1 MSDKTPSSPDSLEL
15 RGAPLTSARLSKKAA
30 LVVVVVLEIILGVVI
45 VNVSQVAPK
54 SARSE
59 DEAPE
64 KVLQPALNAAQT
76 ITRDVPELSARPKQ
90 TPTPPPVAEQPPSL
104 SRAAASPAI
113 ERRRSSEDDAR
124 LADTAVARFSSDG
137 ASDSERPAA
146 RAIEHAADWA
156 ERSPGDL
163 QVAGDR
169 ARRDA
174 RLSSL
179 LDDVPGEE
187 RDLNQQERKL
197 AFQQKSRRSVYLDSR
212 LTEPVSPFELK
223 TGTVIPSILITEMN
237 SDLPGEIVAQ
247 VSQNVYDTATGN
259 YLLIPQGSKLF
270 GRYDSQVSF
279 GQQRVLVAWQ
289 RLIYP
294 DASTLELEGMS
305 GHDEEGKGGFA
316 DRVNH
321 HYARLFGFALLTST
335 LSAAYQLSQD
345 PETQG
350 DFRSIPSNRQVAAAA
365 VGQQM
370 TELGIEIARRNLRVQ
385 PTIEVRKG
393 YRLNVM
399 VNRDV
404 VFPGSYQP

>member
-1 MSDKTPSSPDSLEL
+1 MSDKTPSSPDSLQL
-15 RGAPLTSARLSKKAA
+15 RAAPLTSARLSKKAA
-30 LVVVVVLEIILGVVI
+30 LVAVVVLATILGVVI
-45 VNVSQVAPK
+45 VNVSQDAPK
-54 SARSE
+54 KGARSE
-59 DEAPE
+59 ENGSE

-76 ITRDVPELSARPKQ
+76 LTRDVPEPPKQ
-90 TPTPPPVAEQPPSL
+90 TPPPIVERPPPLP
-104 SRAAASPAI
+104 AAASPTV

-124 LADTAVARFSSDG
+124 LADTALEKFSGDG
-137 ASDSERPAA
+137 TSGSEHPAA
-146 RAIEHAADWA
+146 QTISHAADWA
-156 ERSPGDL
+156 EGTSGNVR
-163 QVAGDR
+163 VAGDR
-169 ARRDA
+169 ARRA

-179 LDDVPGEE
+179 VDDEPGDESDDE
-187 RDLNQQERKL
+187 PDLNQQVRKL
-197 AFQQKSRRSVYLDSR
+197 AFQQKARRSAYLDSR
-212 LTEPVSPFELK
+212 RTAPLSPFEIK
-223 TGTVIPSILITEMN
+223 TGTVIPGILITEMN

-247 VSQNVYDTATGN
+247 VSQNVYDSATGN
-259 YLLIPQGSKLF
+259 HLLIPQGSKLF
-270 GRYDSQVSF
+270 GRYDAQVSF

-294 DASTLELEGMS
+294 DASTLELDGMN
-305 GHDEEGKGGFA
+305 GHDEAGKSGFG

-321 HYARLFGFALLTST
+321 HYARTFGFALLTSM

-345 PETQG
+345 PETQN
-350 DFRSIPSNRQVAAAA
+350 DFRSVPSNGQVAAAA